1 MGWFDEQI
9 KQRINSDNEAFSDAF
24 ASMAGAVMGRSI
36 MDALMNDRQKTK
48 NAVDEILKYYHVRL
62 VDLPDDLTDLNEQ
75 LEYLLRPSGIM
86 RRVVNLD
93 GDWYKDAVGAF
104 LGKLKTGDVVALIP
118 SGLSGY
124 VFYDYKSGKKIKL
137 NRKTAAL
144 LEKEAI
150 CFYKPLPL
158 KKLGIRDLLFYIV
171 RTLSPADFLLVGLAA
186 LAVTLVGM
194 LGPKINNIIF
204 SKVIGSSNMNLF
216 FAVTVMLVAAGIA
229 NLFLSSVS
237 SMVMGRFNIKTSVAV
252 QAASMMRVLSLPA
265 EFFKKYNSG
274 EISSRTQSI
283 NSLCSMLCNTILTT
297 GLNSVFSLVYITQ
310 IFTYTPLLV
319 IPAILIILTTAL
331 FSVVTALVQM
341 KYSKKMMEL
350 SAKESGIVYSFYTG
364 VQKLKLAGAE
374 KRAFSRWASVYSQTA
389 GLTYDPPVFIKLS
402 SVISTGISLVGTMIM
417 YYTAVMSGVSVAE
430 YFAFNVAYGMVS
442 GAFFSLSG
450 IAMTA
455 AGIKPVVEMVKPI
468 LETVPEVATGKK
480 VITRISGGIEI
491 SNISFRYNDNMPLI
505 VDNLSLKIRPGQYI
519 ALVGET
525 GCGKSTLMR
534 LLLGFETPQKGAI
547 YYDGKDLNTID
558 LRSLRRHIGV
568 VLQDGKLFSGDIFSN
583 IVISAPWLS
592 LDDAWKAAE
601 LAGIADDIR
610 EMPMGMNTLITEGSG
625 GISGGQRQRLMI
637 ARAIAPR
644 PRILMFDEATS
655 ALDNLTQKKV
665 AESLSS
671 LKCTRIV
678 IAHRLSTIKECDR
691 IIVLKNGR
699 IIEDGN
705 FNELIEKDGYFA
717 GLVARQR
724 LDETGYVGKTTLF

>member
-1 MGWFDEQI
+1 
-9 KQRINSDNEAFSDAF
+9 
-24 ASMAGAVMGRSI
+24 
-36 MDALMNDRQKTK
+36 
-48 NAVDEILKYYHVRL
+48 
-62 VDLPDDLTDLNEQ
+62 
-75 LEYLLRPSGIM
+75 
-86 RRVVNLD
+86 
-93 GDWYKDAVGAF
+93 
-104 LGKLKTGDVVALIP
+104 
-118 SGLSGY
+118 
-124 VFYDYKSGKKIKL
+124 
-137 NRKTAAL
+137 
-144 LEKEAI
+144 
-150 CFYKPLPL
+150 
-158 KKLGIRDLLFYIV
+158 
-171 RTLSPADFLLVGLAA
+171 
-186 LAVTLVGM
+186 
-194 LGPKINNIIF
+194 
-204 SKVIGSSNMNLF
+204 
-216 FAVTVMLVAAGIA
+216 
-229 NLFLSSVS
+229 
-237 SMVMGRFNIKTSVAV
+237 
-252 QAASMMRVLSLPA
+252 
-265 EFFKKYNSG
+265 
-274 EISSRTQSI
+274 
-283 NSLCSMLCNTILTT
+283 MLCNTILTT

>member
-265 EFFKKYNSG
+265 EFLK
-274 EISSRTQSI
+274 
-283 NSLCSMLCNTILTT
+283 NTI
-297 GLNSVFSLVYITQ
+297 
-310 IFTYTPLLV
+310 
-319 IPAILIILTTAL
+319 
-331 FSVVTALVQM
+331 
-341 KYSKKMMEL
+341 
-350 SAKESGIVYSFYTG
+350 
-364 VQKLKLAGAE
+364 
-374 KRAFSRWASVYSQTA
+374 
-389 GLTYDPPVFIKLS
+389 PV
-402 SVISTGISLVGTMIM
+402 
-417 YYTAVMSGVSVAE
+417 
-430 YFAFNVAYGMVS
+430 
-442 GAFFSLSG
+442 
-450 IAMTA
+450 
-455 AGIKPVVEMVKPI
+455 
-468 LETVPEVATGKK
+468 
-480 VITRISGGIEI
+480 R
-491 SNISFRYNDNMPLI
+491 
-505 VDNLSLKIRPGQYI
+505 
-519 ALVGET
+519 
-525 GCGKSTLMR
+525 
-534 LLLGFETPQKGAI
+534 
-547 YYDGKDLNTID
+547 
-558 LRSLRRHIGV
+558 
-568 VLQDGKLFSGDIFSN
+568 
-583 IVISAPWLS
+583 
-592 LDDAWKAAE
+592 
-601 LAGIADDIR
+601 
-610 EMPMGMNTLITEGSG
+610 
-625 GISGGQRQRLMI
+625 
-637 ARAIAPR
+637 
-644 PRILMFDEATS
+644 
-655 ALDNLTQKKV
+655 
-665 AESLSS
+665 
-671 LKCTRIV
+671 
-678 IAHRLSTIKECDR
+678 
-691 IIVLKNGR
+691 
-699 IIEDGN
+699 
-705 FNELIEKDGYFA
+705 
-717 GLVARQR
+717 
-724 LDETGYVGKTTLF
+724 